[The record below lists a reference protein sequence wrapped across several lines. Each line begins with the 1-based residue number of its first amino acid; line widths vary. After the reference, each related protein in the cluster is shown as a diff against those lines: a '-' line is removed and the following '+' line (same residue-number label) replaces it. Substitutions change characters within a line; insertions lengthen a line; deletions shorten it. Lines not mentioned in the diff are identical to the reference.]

1 MVDSSKPANTETELL
16 PDYEDY
22 VLEQDLDDQNANGA
36 TTTAAKPT
44 AFTGVH
50 ATSFK
55 DMLLKPELLQSIT
68 DCGFEHPSDVQQRCI
83 PVAIL
88 GQDVLCQAVSG
99 MGKTAVF
106 VLSILQTISDDPKP
120 CSAMILCH
128 TRELAYQIRTEI
140 IRFTKFMKNIRT
152 EVIYGGEPIDAQI
165 KMLKGLNAPHVVVGT
180 PGRIL
185 ALSKGNNIPMQ
196 NMKIFVLDECD
207 KLLDQLGMRRDI
219 QEIFKETPH
228 NKQVMMFTA
237 TLSNDIKDT
246 CRKFMRNPTEVLIEN
261 ESKLTL
267 HGLKQYYVELKANEK
282 IKKLIDLIDAL
293 DFNQVIIFVKSVAYA
308 IKLAEILNK
317 NTIPSKSIHR
327 GVPQEERIKIY
338 EGFKQFKHRIL
349 VATEIFGRGIDIE
362 KINIVFNFDMPS
374 ESDSYLHRVGRAGRF
389 GTKGL
394 AITFVESDE
403 DKKVLDEIQKRF
415 EVKIGELPASI
426 DATSYMNN

>member
-1 MVDSSKPANTETELL
+1 
-16 PDYEDY
+16 
-22 VLEQDLDDQNANGA
+22 
-36 TTTAAKPT
+36 
-44 AFTGVH
+44 
-50 ATSFK
+50 
-55 DMLLKPELLQSIT
+55 
-68 DCGFEHPSDVQQRCI
+68 
-83 PVAIL
+83 
-88 GQDVLCQAVSG
+88 
-99 MGKTAVF
+99 
-106 VLSILQTISDDPKP
+106 
-120 CSAMILCH
+120 
-128 TRELAYQIRTEI
+128 
-140 IRFTKFMKNIRT
+140 
-152 EVIYGGEPIDAQI
+152 
-165 KMLKGLNAPHVVVGT
+165 
-180 PGRIL
+180 
-185 ALSKGNNIPMQ
+185 
-196 NMKIFVLDECD
+196 
-207 KLLDQLGMRRDI
+207 MRRDI

-228 NKQVMMFTA
+228 NKQVQMFTA
-237 TLSNDIKDT
+237 TLSNDIKET

-308 IKLAEILNK
+308 TKLCEILNK
-317 NTIPSKSIHR
+317 HTIPSKSIHR
-327 GVPQEERIKIY
+327 GIPQEERIKIY

-394 AITFVESDE
+394 AITFVESEE

-415 EVKIGELPASI
+415 EVKIGELPTTI